1 MTHKLIEKR
10 VGDFDISC
18 LYKISGDECILFIHG
33 LGCSKDS
40 FIDAFYGEWFTGEL
54 SLLAVDLVGHGQSS
68 KPGGFSY
75 ELEQQVAVIVDLL
88 KSLDIKTLHIVAHSM
103 GGGIALLAMRS
114 LNQVKSF
121 FSLEG
126 NLVAED
132 CTLSKRVVS
141 MSESKFV
148 NELYP
153 LAPQKF
159 RCRGLPTDPD
169 PSPVAVYRSAKSLI
183 YWSTEGNLLEE
194 FSRLSFPKYYF
205 YGEYNQN
212 IPVLSRLQSFDT
224 VKIPGCGHF
233 MMLDNPHVT
242 YNEIRNRIH
251 KLRG

>member
-1 MTHKLIEKR
+1 MSHKSIEKR
-10 VGDFDISC
+10 VGGFDISC

-40 FIDAFYGEWFTGEL
+40 FIDAFDGEWFGHDL

-68 KPGGFSY
+68 KPSDFLY
-75 ELEQQVAVIVDLL
+75 ELEQQAAVIADLL

-103 GGGIALLAMRS
+103 GGAIALLLMRT

-121 FSLEG
+121 FCMEG

-132 CTLSKRVVS
+132 CTLSKRVAS
-141 MSESKFV
+141 MPESKFV
-148 NELYP
+148 NEIYP

-169 PSPVAVYRSAKSLI
+169 PSPVAVYRSAKSLV
-183 YWSTEGNLLEE
+183 YWSTEGNLLGE
-194 FSRLSFPKYYF
+194 FLQLPFPKYYF
-205 YGEYNQN
+205 YGENNQH
-212 IPVLSRLQSFDT
+212 IAVLDRLQLIEV
-224 VKIPGCGHF
+224 VKIPGGGHF

-242 YNEIRNRIH
+242 YHEIRNRIH